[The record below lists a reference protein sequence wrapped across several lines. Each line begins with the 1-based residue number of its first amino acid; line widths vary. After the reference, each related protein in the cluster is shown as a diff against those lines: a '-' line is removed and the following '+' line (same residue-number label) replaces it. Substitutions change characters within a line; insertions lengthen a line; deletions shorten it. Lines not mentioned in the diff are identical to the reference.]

1 MLDFIKNKYDC
12 SGCTACYSVCPK
24 KCITMFEDERGF
36 LYPDVKEADCIHC
49 DLCKKVCPI
58 HTKKR
63 AEAWEKQHMLV
74 AITKDSQVW
83 ENSSSGGAFTEICN
97 TVMEMNI
104 EKVTYVYGAVF
115 DGLEVKH
122 IGRKMPDIQ
131 AFQKSKYIQ
140 SNTQDCFSEIEERL
154 KRGENVVF
162 SGTPC
167 QVAGL
172 KSFLRRDWE
181 NLFTIDLIC
190 HGVGSKAVFQ
200 RFISEKS
207 RKKNVIS
214 YRFRVKKK
222 KFDYY
227 ERYRSEIE
235 YADGSIESIVEDDY
249 NQLFLN
255 QLCLRDSCGEH
266 CSFRTNRR
274 WGDITIADFNG
285 LGVVFPDLKDNRGYS
300 TVIINSA
307 AGERVYEQ
315 LVKGMVMY
323 DCPIEELRKWN
334 PLFFDTTLENKNRDA
349 FFEDFI
355 SGMSISALRK
365 KYVIAKKKLSFS
377 WIKEHIPYNIK
388 FSLKK
393 IYRLCQGR

>member
-1 MLDFIKNKYDC
+1 MLYFIKNKYNC

-24 KCITMFEDERGF
+24 KCIVMIEDESGF
-36 LYPDVKEADCIHC
+36 LYPKVKENECIHC
-49 DLCKKVCPI
+49 GLCEKVCPI
-58 HTKKR
+58 NTKK
-63 AEAWEKQHMLV
+63 EIVTWEKQHLAV
-74 AITKDSQVW
+74 AISKDSQVW

-97 TVMEMNI
+97 TIAEMQP
-104 EKVTYVYGAVF
+104 EKIPYVYGAAF
-115 DGLEVKH
+115 DALEVKH
-122 IGRKMPDIQ
+122 IGRRMPDIQ

-140 SNTQDCFSEIEERL
+140 SNMQDCFVEIEELL
-154 KRGENVVF
+154 KRDEKVVF

-172 KSFLRRDWE
+172 KSFLRKEWE

-190 HGVGSKAVFQ
+190 HGVGSKKVFQ

-207 RKKNVIS
+207 QRKKVIS

-227 ERYRSEIE
+227 ERYRSEIK
-235 YADGSIESIVEDDY
+235 YADGSVESIVEDDY

-266 CSFRTNRR
+266 CLFRTNKR
-274 WGDITIADFNG
+274 WSDITIADFNG
-285 LGVVFPDLKDNRGYS
+285 LGVVFPNLKDNRGYS
-300 TVIINSA
+300 TVIINSKV
-307 AGERVYEQ
+307 GEAVYER
-315 LVKGMVMY
+315 LSKRMEMHE
-323 DCPIEELRKWN
+323 CPIEELRKWN
-334 PLFFDTTLENKNRDA
+334 PLFFGTTPENRNRNA

-355 SGMSISALRK
+355 AGMRISELRK
-365 KYVIAKKKLSFS
+365 KYVVEKKKISFS

-388 FSLKK
+388 FYLKK
-393 IYRLCQGR
+393 IYRLLQGR